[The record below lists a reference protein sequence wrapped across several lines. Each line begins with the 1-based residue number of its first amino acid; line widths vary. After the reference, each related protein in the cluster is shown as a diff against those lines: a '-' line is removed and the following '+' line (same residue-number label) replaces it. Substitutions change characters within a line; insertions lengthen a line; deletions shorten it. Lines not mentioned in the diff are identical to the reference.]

1 MTSPDKPMHRD
12 RQPNSEAPRTYS
24 RQAFHI
30 EAITNEAEV
39 NCVDVLFDNFNTYL
53 DSARQHPVFLQH
65 LDQTHIPSSPVEFT
79 AAPKFTHFSRSN
91 SSHSARLIPWS
102 GSE

>member
-30 EAITNEAEV
+30 EAITNEAEA
-39 NCVDVLFDNFNTYL
+39 NCIDVFFDNFNTYL
-53 DSARQHPVFLQH
+53 DSAWQHPVFLQH
-65 LDQTHIPSSPVEFT
+65 LAQTHILILARGV
-79 AAPKFTHFSRSN
+79 
-91 SSHSARLIPWS
+91 HSGTQVHPLQS
-102 GSE
+102 LKL